1 MCYLAFV
8 RTAIILYMYSS
19 GSWRR
24 GPTPSDNGSLP
35 WTPACLPCMQVAG
48 SEPYIFKVQRV
59 AVDQRTAGQSP
70 PGTHGLGGFRGGTR
84 RVALDARSPA
94 WRPGCLPCT
103 SHVLV
108 SPRDA
113 ARREVY
119 FLGVIGR
126 RACVASLRGIPL
138 VLAKLCS
145 VEITVESGLHDPPPY
160 TSHAL
165 VSPRDAARREVY
177 FLGVLGP
184 MCMCTKFEGNPSTI
198 GRVVIS

>member
-1 MCYLAFV
+1 MV
-8 RTAIILYMYSS
+8 ER
-19 GSWRR
+19 
-24 GPTPSDNGSLP
+24 TPSERLAALDACV
-35 WTPACLPCMQVAG
+35 PALLHACRRMGA
-48 SEPYIFKVQRV
+48 SRIFSKSRGLGLTQS
-59 AVDQRTAGQSP
+59 TARQSP
-70 PGTHGLGGFRGGTR
+70 PGTHGLRGFRGGIR
-84 RVALDARSPA
+84 YRWARCPGRSRAGLAA
-94 WRPGCLPCT
+94 WLQCLPCT

-126 RACVASLRGIPL
+126 RACVPSLRAIRL

-165 VSPRDAARREVY
+165 VSPRDTARREVY
-177 FLGVLGP
+177 FLGVLGS
-184 MCMCTKFEGNPSTI
+184 MCMCTKLQGNPSCI
-198 GRVVIS
+198 GRLVIS

>member
-1 MCYLAFV
+1 MVEDPVRSERLAALDACVPALLRACRRVGASRIFSKS
-8 RTAIILYMYSS
+8 RGLGLIQSTA
-19 GSWRR
+19 R
-24 GPTPSDNGSLP
+24 
-35 WTPACLPCMQVAG
+35 
-48 SEPYIFKVQRV
+48 
-59 AVDQRTAGQSP
+59 QSP
-70 PGTHGLGGFRGGTR
+70 PGTHGLRGFRGVSGLAGLA
-84 RVALDARSPA
+84 ALDARSPA
-94 WRPGCLPCT
+94 WPPGCLPCT

-126 RACVASLRGIPL
+126 RACVASLRGIRL

-145 VEITVESGLHDPPPY
+145 VEITVESGLHDPPAY

-165 VSPRDAARREVY
+165 VSPRDTARREVY
-177 FLGVLGP
+177 VLGVLGP
-184 MCMCTKFEGNPSTI
+184 MCMGSKFQGNPSCI